1 MIFVFSGK
9 TFFDTDKLR
18 RKACFF
24 EKIFEKPLS
33 KREKRYIV

>member
-24 EKIFEKPLS
+24 EIFLIKPLS
-33 KREKRYIV
+33 KFEKRYIV